1 MSRSAQSL
9 NRGKSRYKPQPRI
22 LVICEDSKSGK
33 QYLDDAASHF
43 RVNLI
48 VEIAHCGRT
57 DPRGIVEK
65 ALEREANY
73 EQVYC
78 MIDRDQHENF
88 AEALK
93 LAENSKKTIVIIS
106 YPCFEFWLLLHFG
119 YCRKPYVP
127 VGSASAAEQLIR
139 DLRVYPGF
147 ESYAKGDKQNIFKL
161 LKDKLVCAR
170 TTAPKILSDAITAE
184 AMNPSTQIHL
194 LFNVLEKLMV
204 PQPI

>member
-1 MSRSAQSL
+1 MSRSANSL

-33 QYLDDAASHF
+33 QYLEDAAFHF

-57 DPRGIVEK
+57 DPQGIIEK

-73 EQVYC
+73 EQIYC
-78 MIDRDQHENF
+78 IIDRDQHENF
-88 AEALK
+88 DAALM
-93 LAENSKKTIVIIS
+93 LVETSKKIRVIVS
-106 YPCFEFWLLLHFG
+106 YPCFEFWLLLHFC
-119 YCRKPYVP
+119 YCRKPYVA
-127 VGSASAAEQLIR
+127 VGSASAADQLIR
-139 DLRVYPGF
+139 DLRGYPGF

-161 LKDKLVCAR
+161 LGDKLVSAR
-170 TTAPKILSDAITAE
+170 KRAPNILSSAISDD
-184 AMNPSTQIHL
+184 AMNPSTRIHL
-194 LFNVLEKLMV
+194 LFDVLEKLAV

>member
-1 MSRSAQSL
+1 MGRSAKSL

-65 ALEREANY
+65 AFEREANY

-88 AEALK
+88 EDALR
-93 LAENSKKTIVIIS
+93 LVGTSKKVMVIAS

-119 YCRKPYVP
+119 YCRKPYLA
-127 VGSASAAEQLIR
+127 VGSASAADQLIR
-139 DLRVYPGF
+139 ELRDYPGF
-147 ESYAKGDKQNIFKL
+147 ESYSKGDKQNIFKL
-161 LKDKLVCAR
+161 LESDLVFAR
-170 TTAPKILSDAITAE
+170 KTAQKILSDAITE
-184 AMNPSTQIHL
+184 DAMNPSTQIHL
-194 LFNVLEKLMV
+194 LFDALEELAV